1 MSAADGAGE
10 LFAAA
15 RQVHANAYVPYCRFP
30 VAAAIRSAS
39 GHIYCG
45 VNVDNR
51 SPAHTACAEAN
62 ALGAMIAAGERE
74 IVAVLVLAG
83 RAGDGMLCTPCG
95 GCRQRL
101 AEYAGPDARLHLCD
115 QTGVVETLAM
125 RDVLPLGFAGDTLR

>member
-101 AEYAGPDARLHLCD
+101 AEFVTPAATVYVAGPE
-115 QTGVVETLAM
+115 GVRAQFRFAEL
-125 RDVLPLGFAGDTLR
+125 LP